1 MSEIRD
7 GVKTKPFNQQVH
19 DACDPPAREA
29 VIKYI
34 KDTWGL
40 NAWHNPNKYAVD
52 LIIERDKEAIGYAE
66 IEMRD
71 WDHCPFKTIHIP
83 KRKDKL
89 FDNNRHTIYF
99 VVSRGITKAWYINSQ
114 VIKTSSVHEIPNKA
128 VSQGEYFYDVP
139 LYLFTEVSL

>member
-1 MSEIRD
+1 MI
-7 GVKTKPFNQQVH
+7 TKPFNRKVH

-29 VIKYI
+29 VSKYI
-34 KDTWGL
+34 KATWDMT
-40 NAWHNPNKYAVD
+40 AWHNPDQYAVD
-52 LIIERDKEAIGYAE
+52 LIIEKDKELIGYAE

-89 FDNNRHTIYF
+89 FNNDKRTIYF
-99 VVSRGITKAWYINSQ
+99 VVSRGMSKAWYIDSQ
-114 VIKTSSVHEIPNKA
+114 VIKDSAVREIPNKA

-139 LYLFTEVSL
+139 TYLFTEVNL

>member
-1 MSEIRD
+1 MR
-7 GVKTKPFNQQVH
+7 TKPFNQKVH

-29 VIKYI
+29 VSRYI
-34 KDTWGL
+34 KATWDM
-40 NAWHNPNKYAVD
+40 NAWHNPDQYAVD
-52 LIIERDKEAIGYAE
+52 LIIEKNKELIGYAE

-89 FDNNRHTIYF
+89 FNNDKRTIYF
-99 VVSRGITKAWYINSQ
+99 VVSRGMSKAWYVDTD
-114 VIKTSSVHEIPNKA
+114 VIKNSSVHEIPNKA

-139 LYLFTEVSL
+139 TYLFTEISL

>member
-1 MSEIRD
+1 MR
-7 GVKTKPFNQQVH
+7 TKPFNQKVH

-29 VIKYI
+29 VSKYI
-34 KDTWGL
+34 KARWDM
-40 NAWHNPNKYAVD
+40 NAWHNPDQYAVD
-52 LIIERDKEAIGYAE
+52 LIIEKNKELIGYAE

-89 FDNNRHTIYF
+89 FNNDKRTIYF
-99 VVSRGITKAWYINSQ
+99 VVSRGMSKAWYIDTD
-114 VIKTSSVHEIPNKA
+114 VIKTSAVHEIPNKA

-139 LYLFTEVSL
+139 TYLFTEISL

>member
-1 MSEIRD
+1 MR
-7 GVKTKPFNQQVH
+7 TKPFNQKVH

-29 VIKYI
+29 VSKYI
-34 KDTWGL
+34 KAIWDM
-40 NAWHNPNKYAVD
+40 NAWHNPDQYAVD
-52 LIIERDKEAIGYAE
+52 LIIEKNKELIGYAE

-89 FDNNRHTIYF
+89 FNNDKRTIYF
-99 VVSRGITKAWYINSQ
+99 VVSRGMSKAWYIDTD
-114 VIKTSSVHEIPNKA
+114 VIKNSSVHEIPNKA

-139 LYLFTEVSL
+139 TYLFTEISL

>member
-1 MSEIRD
+1 MR
-7 GVKTKPFNQQVH
+7 TKPFNQAVH

-29 VIKYI
+29 VSKYI
-34 KDTWGL
+34 KATWGM
-40 NAWHNPNKYAVD
+40 NAWHNPNQYAVD
-52 LIIERDKEAIGYAE
+52 LIIEKDKELIGYAE

-89 FDNNRHTIYF
+89 FNNNKKTIYF
-99 VVSRGITKAWYINSQ
+99 VVSRGMERAWYIDSQ
-114 VIKTSSVHEIPNKA
+114 VIKDSAVAEIPNKA

-139 LYLFTEVSL
+139 TYLFTEVNL

>member
-1 MSEIRD
+1 MR
-7 GVKTKPFNQQVH
+7 TKPFNQKVH

-29 VIKYI
+29 VSKYI
-34 KDTWGL
+34 KATWDM
-40 NAWHNPNKYAVD
+40 NAWHNPDQYAVD
-52 LIIERDKEAIGYAE
+52 LIIEKNKELIGYAE

-89 FDNNRHTIYF
+89 FNNDKRTIYF
-99 VVSRGITKAWYINSQ
+99 VVSRGMSKAWYIDTD
-114 VIKTSSVHEIPNKA
+114 VIKNSSVYEIPNKA

-139 LYLFTEVSL
+139 TYLFTEISL

>member
-1 MSEIRD
+1 MR
-7 GVKTKPFNQQVH
+7 TKPFNQAVH

-29 VIKYI
+29 VSKYI
-34 KDTWGL
+34 KATWGM
-40 NAWHNPNKYAVD
+40 NAWHNPNQYAVD
-52 LIIERDKEAIGYAE
+52 LIIEKDKELIGYAE

-89 FDNNRHTIYF
+89 FNNNKKTIYF
-99 VVSRGITKAWYINSQ
+99 VVSRGMERAWYIDSQ
-114 VIKTSSVHEIPNKA
+114 VIKDSAVAEIPNKA

-139 LYLFTEVSL
+139 TYLFTQVNL

>member
-1 MSEIRD
+1 MR
-7 GVKTKPFNQQVH
+7 TKPFNQKVH

-29 VIKYI
+29 VSRYI
-34 KDTWGL
+34 KATWDM
-40 NAWHNPNKYAVD
+40 NAWHNPDQYAVD
-52 LIIERDKEAIGYAE
+52 LIIEKNKELIGYAE

-89 FDNNRHTIYF
+89 FNNDKRTIYF
-99 VVSRGITKAWYINSQ
+99 VVSRGISKAWYIDTD
-114 VIKTSSVHEIPNKA
+114 VIKNSSVHEIPNKE

-139 LYLFTEVSL
+139 TYLFTEISL

>member
-1 MSEIRD
+1 MR
-7 GVKTKPFNQQVH
+7 TKPFNQKVH

-29 VIKYI
+29 VSRYI
-34 KDTWGL
+34 KATWDM
-40 NAWHNPNKYAVD
+40 NAWHNPDQYAVD
-52 LIIERDKEAIGYAE
+52 LIIEKNKELIGYAE

-89 FDNNRHTIYF
+89 FSNDKRTIYF
-99 VVSRGITKAWYINSQ
+99 VVSRGISKAWYIDTD
-114 VIKTSSVHEIPNKA
+114 VIKNSSVHEIPNKE

-139 LYLFTEVSL
+139 TYLFTEISL

>member
-1 MSEIRD
+1 MR
-7 GVKTKPFNQQVH
+7 TKPFNQKVH

-29 VIKYI
+29 VSRYI
-34 KDTWGL
+34 KATWDM
-40 NAWHNPNKYAVD
+40 NAWHNPDQYAVD
-52 LIIERDKEAIGYAE
+52 LIIEKNKELIGYAE

-89 FDNNRHTIYF
+89 FNNDKRTIYF
-99 VVSRGITKAWYINSQ
+99 VVSRGMSKAWYIDTD
-114 VIKTSSVHEIPNKA
+114 VIKNSSVHEIPNKA

-139 LYLFTEVSL
+139 TYLFTEVSL

>member
-1 MSEIRD
+1 MR
-7 GVKTKPFNQQVH
+7 TKPFNQKVH

-29 VIKYI
+29 VSKYI
-34 KDTWGL
+34 KATWDM
-40 NAWHNPNKYAVD
+40 NAWHNPDQYAVD
-52 LIIERDKEAIGYAE
+52 LIIEKNKELIGYAE

-89 FDNNRHTIYF
+89 FNNDKRTIYF
-99 VVSRGITKAWYINSQ
+99 VVSRGMSKAWYIDID
-114 VIKTSSVHEIPNKA
+114 VIKNSSVHEIPNKA

-139 LYLFTEVSL
+139 TYLFTEVSL

>member
-1 MSEIRD
+1 MI
-7 GVKTKPFNQQVH
+7 TKPFNQKVH

-29 VIKYI
+29 VSRYI
-34 KDTWGL
+34 KSTWGI
-40 NAWHNPNKYAVD
+40 NAWHNPDQYAVD
-52 LIIERDKEAIGYAE
+52 LIIEKDKKLIGYAE

-89 FDNNRHTIYF
+89 FNNNKRTIYF
-99 VVSRGITKAWYINSQ
+99 VVSRGMTKAWYVDSQLIKNSA
-114 VIKTSSVHEIPNKA
+114 VCEIPNKA

-139 LYLFTEVSL
+139 LYLFTEVNL

>member
-1 MSEIRD
+1 MR
-7 GVKTKPFNQQVH
+7 TKPFNQKVH

-29 VIKYI
+29 VSKYI
-34 KDTWGL
+34 KATWDM
-40 NAWHNPNKYAVD
+40 NAWHNPDQYAVD
-52 LIIERDKEAIGYAE
+52 LIIEKNKELIGYAE

-89 FDNNRHTIYF
+89 FNNDKRTIYF
-99 VVSRGITKAWYINSQ
+99 VVSRGMSKAWYIDTD
-114 VIKTSSVHEIPNKA
+114 VIKTSAVHEIPNKA

-139 LYLFTEVSL
+139 TYLFTEISL

>member
-1 MSEIRD
+1 MR
-7 GVKTKPFNQQVH
+7 TKPFNQKVH

-29 VIKYI
+29 VSKYI
-34 KDTWGL
+34 KATWDM
-40 NAWHNPNKYAVD
+40 NAWHNPDQYAVD
-52 LIIERDKEAIGYAE
+52 LIIEKNKELIGYAE

-89 FDNNRHTIYF
+89 FNNDKRTIYF
-99 VVSRGITKAWYINSQ
+99 VVSRGISKAWYIDTD
-114 VIKTSSVHEIPNKA
+114 VIKNSSVHEIPNKE

-139 LYLFTEVSL
+139 TYLFTEISL

>member
-1 MSEIRD
+1 MR
-7 GVKTKPFNQQVH
+7 TKPFNQKVH

-29 VIKYI
+29 VSKYI
-34 KDTWGL
+34 KATWDM
-40 NAWHNPNKYAVD
+40 NAWHNPDQYAVD
-52 LIIERDKEAIGYAE
+52 LIIEKNKELIGYAE

-89 FDNNRHTIYF
+89 FNNNKRTIYF
-99 VVSRGITKAWYINSQ
+99 VVSRGMSKAWYIDTD
-114 VIKTSSVHEIPNKA
+114 VIKNSSVHEIPNKA

-139 LYLFTEVSL
+139 TYLFTEISL

>member
-1 MSEIRD
+1 MR
-7 GVKTKPFNQQVH
+7 TKPFNQKVH

-29 VIKYI
+29 VSKYI
-34 KDTWGL
+34 KATWDM
-40 NAWHNPNKYAVD
+40 NAWHNPDQYAVD
-52 LIIERDKEAIGYAE
+52 LIIEKNKKLIGYAE

-89 FDNNRHTIYF
+89 FNNDKRTIYF
-99 VVSRGITKAWYINSQ
+99 VVSRGISKAWYIDTD
-114 VIKTSSVHEIPNKA
+114 VIKNSSVHEIPNKE

-139 LYLFTEVSL
+139 TYLFTEISL

>member
-1 MSEIRD
+1 MR
-7 GVKTKPFNQQVH
+7 TKPFNQKVH

-29 VIKYI
+29 VSKYI
-34 KDTWGL
+34 KATWDM
-40 NAWHNPNKYAVD
+40 NAWHNPDQYAVD
-52 LIIERDKEAIGYAE
+52 LIIEKNKELIGYAE

-89 FDNNRHTIYF
+89 FNNDKRTIYF
-99 VVSRGITKAWYINSQ
+99 VVSRGMSKAWYIDTD
-114 VIKTSSVHEIPNKA
+114 VIKNSSVHEIPNKE

-139 LYLFTEVSL
+139 TYLFTEISL

>member
-1 MSEIRD
+1 MR
-7 GVKTKPFNQQVH
+7 TKPFNQAVH

-29 VIKYI
+29 VSKYI
-34 KDTWGL
+34 KATWGM
-40 NAWHNPNKYAVD
+40 NAWHNPNQYAVD
-52 LIIERDKEAIGYAE
+52 LIIEKDKELIGYAE

-89 FDNNRHTIYF
+89 FNNNKKTIYF
-99 VVSRGITKAWYINSQ
+99 VVSRGMERAWYVDSQ
-114 VIKTSSVHEIPNKA
+114 VIKDSAVAEIPNKA

-139 LYLFTEVSL
+139 TYLFTEVNL

>member
-1 MSEIRD
+1 MR
-7 GVKTKPFNQQVH
+7 TKPFNQKVH

-29 VIKYI
+29 ISRYI
-34 KDTWGL
+34 KATWDM
-40 NAWHNPNKYAVD
+40 NAWHNSDQYAVD
-52 LIIERDKEAIGYAE
+52 LIIEKNKELIGYAE

-89 FDNNRHTIYF
+89 FNNDKRTIYF
-99 VVSRGITKAWYINSQ
+99 VVSRGMSKAWYIDTD
-114 VIKTSSVHEIPNKA
+114 VIKNSSVHEIPNKA

-139 LYLFTEVSL
+139 TYLFTEISL

>member
-1 MSEIRD
+1 VI
-7 GVKTKPFNQQVH
+7 TKPFNQAVH

-29 VIKYI
+29 ISKYI
-34 KDTWGL
+34 KATWDM
-40 NAWHNPNKYAVD
+40 NAWHNPDQYAVD
-52 LIIERDKEAIGYAE
+52 LIIEKNKELIGYAE

-89 FDNNRHTIYF
+89 FNNDKRTIYF
-99 VVSRGITKAWYINSQ
+99 VVSRGMSNAWYIDTD
-114 VIKTSSVHEIPNKA
+114 VIKNSSVHEIPNKA

-139 LYLFTEVSL
+139 TYLFTEISL

>member
-1 MSEIRD
+1 VI
-7 GVKTKPFNQQVH
+7 TKPFNQAVH

-29 VIKYI
+29 ISKYI
-34 KDTWGL
+34 KATWDM
-40 NAWHNPNKYAVD
+40 NAWHNPDQYAVD
-52 LIIERDKEAIGYAE
+52 LIIEKNKELIGYAE

-89 FDNNRHTIYF
+89 FNNDKRTIYF
-99 VVSRGITKAWYINSQ
+99 VVSRGMSKAWYIDTD
-114 VIKTSSVHEIPNKA
+114 VIKNSSVHEIPNKA

-139 LYLFTEVSL
+139 TYLFTEISL

>member
-1 MSEIRD
+1 MR
-7 GVKTKPFNQQVH
+7 TKPFNQKVH

-29 VIKYI
+29 VSRYI
-34 KDTWGL
+34 KATWDM
-40 NAWHNPNKYAVD
+40 NAWHNPDQYAVD
-52 LIIERDKEAIGYAE
+52 LIIEKNKELIGYAE

-89 FDNNRHTIYF
+89 FNNDKRTIYF
-99 VVSRGITKAWYINSQ
+99 VVSRGMSKAWYIDTD
-114 VIKTSSVHEIPNKA
+114 VIKNSSVHEIPNKA

-139 LYLFTEVSL
+139 TYLFTEISL